1 MSIQPGGTVFI
12 DDIPHVV
19 RAIRRVDRGYQIAFE
34 GIDDRETAE
43 AVRGLDVAVTERRRL
58 GEGEYWPEDLIGLA
72 VVEAD
77 GRVVGVVAE
86 VVLGPGQDRL
96 RIEREEGAPAFE
108 VPFVDALVPRVDL
121 EAGEVE
127 IDPIPGLIEP

>member
-1 MSIQPGGTVFI
+1 VSIQPGGTVFI
-12 DDIPHVV
+12 EDIPHIV
-19 RAIRRVDRGYQIAFE
+19 RAIRRVDRAYQIAFE

-43 AVRGLDVAVTERRRL
+43 AVRGLDVAVAERRQL
-58 GEGEYWPEDLIGLA
+58 GEGEYWPEDLVGLA
-72 VVEAD
+72 V
-77 GRVVGVVAE
+77 E
-86 VVLGPGQDRL
+86 VVFGPGQDRL
-96 RIEREEGAPAFE
+96 RIEQEEGGLTFE